1 MSLLDHKTSNQD
13 LVFVADTDVNVD
25 LEEAK
30 RQYQLRALKEYK
42 QLLLLY
48 NFRWQNKN
56 CNWSS
61 TNTTYLNNISE
72 TKLRNLYNA
81 MIISSKELLESDLP
95 LEELIFKI
103 LNEKSNMQNNI
114 KEMKRLYKEGRL

>member
-1 MSLLDHKTSNQD
+1 
-13 LVFVADTDVNVD
+13 
-25 LEEAK
+25 
-30 RQYQLRALKEYK
+30 
-42 QLLLLY
+42 
-48 NFRWQNKN
+48 
-56 CNWSS
+56 
-61 TNTTYLNNISE
+61 
-72 TKLRNLYNA
+72 

>member
-1 MSLLDHKTSNQD
+1 MFIANPYL
-13 LVFVADTDVNVD
+13 NVD

-30 RQYQLRALKEYK
+30 RQYELRILKEYK

-61 TNTTYLNNISE
+61 TNTTYLNNISD

-81 MIISSKELLESDLP
+81 MIISSKELLGSDLP
-95 LEELIFKI
+95 LEELLFKM